1 MGGKPS
7 KQEEQ
12 KKEYTGQPEGT
23 PYYDIQGCELAKM
36 VSTNNKEIYDK
47 YGGVIGISKILEVDL
62 DKGICD
68 ESYSKRQ
75 EQFGK
80 NRTPDAVIVPFWKIW
95 FEALQD
101 KTLII
106 LIIAAIVSLILA
118 FAVPNS
124 VDKCLAKENE
134 EDKELNTDWIEGVAI
149 LIAVLAVSLGG
160 SASDYSK
167 QKKFLALSQEEKDV
181 GIKVIRNGENQK
193 TSIFNLSVGDI
204 VNLDVGDIIPAD
216 GIYIHGNDLRVD
228 QASMTGES
236 VAVRKTSENFS
247 MMSGTKVTDGNGK
260 MLVVAV
266 GPNSLWGKTMEAVNQ
281 NKSAPTPLQENLDEL
296 AVKIGY
302 LGMGCGALVFIVLT
316 IYYIVSQFT
325 HKDVLKADE
334 EKGIIAGCL
343 ECNVTRE
350 DVMWNEYCEKYSFD
364 WSSLTGLIDY
374 FIIGVTIIV
383 VAVPEGLP
391 LAVTISLAYS
401 MKQMFKDNNL
411 VRHLKACETMSNCT
425 NICSDKTG
433 TLTENRMT
441 VVNGWFGGIKMET
454 RDQKVSIAKEYEEL
468 INMNISINSSPSTTL
483 ISENGEINVIGNKTE
498 GALLMYVKERGVD
511 YLEIRKRNEN
521 NIYQMFA
528 FSSAKK
534 RMNTLVWI
542 DKPNTIRMFTKGAP
556 EMILEKCQY
565 YMNGQGEIKEITEEV
580 RQELEECQVEWASK
594 GYRTLSLSY
603 KDMTPANRNNL
614 EEKYE
619 VANEEGSILLS
630 LFGIEDPVRREVPGA
645 VATCQRAG
653 IIVRMVTGDNIA
665 TARSIAKQC
674 NIISRENDIAIEGP
688 KFAELT
694 DEEIIEK
701 LENLRVI
708 ARCSPQDKERLV
720 KLLISQ
726 GEVVAVTGDG
736 TNDVPALKAA
746 DVGLAMGIRG
756 TDVAKQASDIVILD
770 DNFQSIVNS
779 VKWGRCVYDNIR
791 KFLQFQLTVN
801 ISALALCVIGSI
813 FIGESP
819 LNALQ
824 MLWVNL
830 IMDTMAALALGTEK
844 PTDSLLDRKPFGR
857 FDSLISNI
865 MIRNIIVQ
873 TVYQLGIMLPIVF
886 AGKYI
891 PFLNSPCGFVKTV
904 GHSGGEDFSKYCSG
918 DNIGFKSINDVK
930 NDTIELQTLVFNI
943 FVFCQVFNEFNSR
956 KVNGEHN
963 VFSNLF
969 TNFIFLTIIGV
980 TIIIQT
986 IIVQFLGILF
996 DGVPFIPSQG
1006 QYGLSWQGWVL
1017 SLLLSCMT
1025 LVIGQISFFIPVPT
1039 SKPKKFK
1046 NQPSLLTKILCCG
1059 FCNKKDVKSS
1069 SSESSDDD
1077 DNLEKKS
1084 LLSN

>member
-12 KKEYTGQPEGT
+12 KKEYTGDPNGT
-23 PYYDIQGCELAKM
+23 LYYSISGNELSEMITNKKDETFLQLGGANGIAKL
-36 VSTNNKEIYDK
+36 
-47 YGGVIGISKILEVDL
+47 LETDV

-80 NRTPDAVIVPFWKIW
+80 NRTPDPVLIPFWKIW
-95 FEALQD
+95 FDALKD

-118 FAVPNS
+118 FVVPNS
-124 VDKCLAKENE
+124 TDKCLANVTEEEKEF
-134 EDKELNTDWIEGVAI
+134 NTDWIEGLAI
-149 LIAVLAVSLGG
+149 LAAVLVASLGA
-160 SASDYSK
+160 SISDYSK
-167 QKKFLALSQEEKDV
+167 QKKFLALSKDEKDV
-181 GIKVIRNGENQK
+181 KIKVIRNGEQQQI
-193 TSIFNLSVGDI
+193 SIFDLCVGDI
-204 VNLDVGDIIPAD
+204 VNLDVGDLLPAD
-216 GIYIHGNDLRVD
+216 GVFVHGNDLRLD
-228 QASMTGES
+228 ESDMTGES
-236 VAVRKTSENFS
+236 VAVKKSEKSFY

-266 GPNSLWGKTMEAVNQ
+266 GPNSMWGKTMEAVNQ
-281 NKSAPTPLQENLDEL
+281 NKTKPTPLQENLDNIAL
-296 AVKIGY
+296 KIGY
-302 LGMGCGALVFIVLT
+302 FGMAGGALVFIALT

-325 HKDVLKADE
+325 HSDVLKADE
-334 EKGIIAGCL
+334 NNGIIAGCL

-350 DVMWNEYCEKYSFD
+350 DPMWNEYCEKYSFD
-364 WSSLTGLIDY
+364 WSSLTVLIDY
-374 FIIGVTIIV
+374 FILAVTIIV
-383 VAVPEGLP
+383 AAVPEGLP

-468 INMNISINSSPSTTL
+468 INMNISINSSPSTSL
-483 ISENGEINVIGNKTE
+483 VEENGQINVIGNKTE

-565 YMNGQGEIKEITEEV
+565 YMNGQGEIKELTEEV
-580 RQELEECQVEWASK
+580 RQELEECQAEWASK

-603 KDMTPANRNNL
+603 KDMTPANPNNL

-665 TARSIAKQC
+665 TARSIAQQC

-801 ISALALCVIGSI
+801 VSAVVLCIIGSV
-813 FIGESP
+813 FVGESP

-824 MLWVNL
+824 MLWVNM
-830 IMDTMAALALGTEK
+830 IMDTLAALALGTEK

-857 FDSLISNI
+857 FDSLISFKMLRSI
-865 MIRNIIVQ
+865 LFQ
-873 TVYQLGIMLPIVF
+873 AAYQLIITLTIVF

-891 PFLNSPCGFVKTV
+891 PFLDAPCGFVKTV
-904 GHSGGEDFSKYCSG
+904 GHSGGEDFSKYCAG

-930 NDTIELQTLVFNI
+930 TDTVELQTLVFNM
-943 FVFCQVFNEFNSR
+943 FVFAQIFNLFNSR

-963 VFSNLF
+963 IFERLF
-969 TNFIFLTIIGV
+969 TNWYFLVICGGIC
-980 TIIIQT
+980 ICQI

-996 DGVPFIPSQG
+996 DGVPFNPSQG

-1017 SLLLSCMT
+1017 SIASTILT
-1025 LVIGQISFFIPVPT
+1025 IVVGQISFFIPVPA

-1046 NQPSLLTKILCCG
+1046 KESASLFSKIK
-1059 FCNKKDVKSS
+1059 NKFGKKEY
-1069 SSESSDDD
+1069 ESIGSDD
-1077 DNLEKKS
+1077 E
-1084 LLSN
+1084 

>member
-7 KQEEQ
+7 KQQLQ
-12 KKEYTGQPEGT
+12 KIEYTGEPNGT
-23 PYYDIQGCELAKM
+23 PYYSISGNELSEMITNKKDETFLQLGGANGIAKL
-36 VSTNNKEIYDK
+36 
-47 YGGVIGISKILEVDL
+47 LETDV

-68 ESYSKRQ
+68 ESYNKRQ

-80 NRTPDAVIVPFWKIW
+80 NRTPDPVLIPFWKIW

-106 LIIAAIVSLILA
+106 LILAAVVSLILA
-118 FAVPNS
+118 FVVPNS
-124 VDKCLAKENE
+124 TDKCLTNETE
-134 EDKELNTDWIEGVAI
+134 EDKEFNTDWIEGLAI
-149 LIAVLAVSLGG
+149 LAAVLVASLG
-160 SASDYSK
+160 SSISDYSK
-167 QKKFLALSQEEKDV
+167 QKKFLALSKDEKDV
-181 GIKVIRNGENQK
+181 KIKVIRNSEQQQI
-193 TSIFNLSVGDI
+193 SIFDLCVGDL
-204 VNLDVGDIIPAD
+204 VNLDVGDLLPAD
-216 GIYIHGNDLRVD
+216 GIFVHGNDLRLD
-228 QASMTGES
+228 ESDMTGES
-236 VAVRKTSENFS
+236 VAVKKSEKSFY

-266 GPNSLWGKTMEAVNQ
+266 GPNSMWGKTMEAVNQ
-281 NKSAPTPLQENLDEL
+281 NKTKPTPLQENLDNI
-296 AVKIGY
+296 AMKIGY
-302 LGMGCGALVFIVLT
+302 FGMAGGALVFIALT

-325 HKDVLKADE
+325 HNDVLKADE
-334 EKGIIAGCL
+334 KNGIIEGCL

-350 DVMWNEYCEKYSFD
+350 DPMWEQYCEKYSFD
-364 WSSLTGLIDY
+364 WSSLTVLIDY
-374 FIIGVTIIV
+374 FILAVTIIV
-383 VAVPEGLP
+383 AAVPEGLP

-454 RDQKVSIAKEYEEL
+454 RDQKVEIAKEYEEI
-468 INMNISINSSPSTTL
+468 INMNISINSSPSTSL
-483 ISENGEINVIGNKTE
+483 IEEKGQINVIGNKTE
-498 GALLMYVKERGVD
+498 GALLMYIKERGIN

-565 YMNGQGEIKEITEEV
+565 YMNEKGEIKELTEEI
-580 RQELEECQVEWASK
+580 RQELEECQAEWASK

-603 KDMTPANRNNL
+603 KDMAPANPNNL

-619 VANEEGSILLS
+619 SANEEGSILLS

-645 VATCQRAG
+645 VATCQKAG

-665 TARSIAKQC
+665 TARSIAQQC

-694 DEEIIEK
+694 DSEIIEK

-720 KLLISQ
+720 KLLINQ

-801 ISALALCVIGSI
+801 VSAVVLCIIGSV
-813 FIGESP
+813 FVGESP

-824 MLWVNL
+824 MLWVNM
-830 IMDTMAALALGTEK
+830 IMDTLAALALGTEK

-857 FDSLISNI
+857 FDSLISFKMLRSI
-865 MIRNIIVQ
+865 LFQ
-873 TVYQLGIMLPIVF
+873 AGYQLVITLAIVF

-891 PFLNSPCGFVKTV
+891 PFLNAPCGFVKTV
-904 GHSGGEDFSKYCSG
+904 GHSGGEDFSKYCAG

-930 NDTIELQTLVFNI
+930 NDTVELQTLVFNM
-943 FVFCQVFNEFNSR
+943 FVFAQIFNLFNSR

-963 VFSNLF
+963 VFERIFSNWY
-969 TNFIFLTIIGV
+969 FLGICAGICV
-980 TIIIQT
+980 CQI

-996 DGVPFIPSQG
+996 SGVPFSPSQG
-1006 QYGLSWQGWVL
+1006 QYGLSWQGWIV
-1017 SLLLSCMT
+1017 SIASTLLT
-1025 LVIGQISFFIPVPT
+1025 LIVGQISFFIPVPT

-1046 NQPSLLTKILCCG
+1046 KESASLFSKIKG
-1059 FCNKKDVKSS
+1059 KFSKKEYQSID
-1069 SSESSDDD
+1069 SSDD
-1077 DNLEKKS
+1077 E
-1084 LLSN
+1084 